1 MMPPHLDIVI
11 VNWNSGQQL
20 QACLDALARLPRRAY
35 NLSRVVVVD
44 NASTDGSAS
53 ALRPGSLPLEV
64 VRNARNLGFAAA
76 CNQAA
81 LGSRSDYLL
90 LLNPDTEVF
99 ESSID
104 EPIRFMESAAAA
116 NVGICG
122 VRLVDGE
129 GRPGPLGGRFQSLGA
144 FAAET
149 VGLAKLWP
157 TTFPPLILRLDTCDA
172 VQEIDSVTGAFFLVR
187 TTLFAGLGG
196 FDERFFMYLEDLD
209 FSLRARQTGVRSVI
223 LGGVT
228 ARHIGGGSSNQV
240 PARRLLYAL
249 RSRLAY
255 GRKHFGFPRSLLL
268 VLLTLLEAGPRL
280 GWVLWRAREARTHR
294 SVPPVRVGG
303 ALEQPADA
311 QPAAVVGPPGARDYR
326 RLTGNTVA
334 AVTGRAAAILL
345 ALVLSTVLFGALGP
359 QQFGVWSLMA
369 YLVGYSTL
377 VDFGLSGAV
386 ERRVARLNAVGRP
399 GEIGLTIGH
408 ALALAVFAMCALQV
422 IVEAALY
429 ALEARAGVPI
439 PTAVSRGLH
448 VMPVA
453 LFLVVASQIVGS
465 ALSGLQR
472 MATMYAWRTTG
483 MVVGTAAACT
493 LALAGVRRLDA
504 LLLAY
509 VSGAPVAAL
518 AQWRVLSRG
527 LPAPPAKPGD
537 LPRGRWRASVFRE
550 LLGFGGVLQMAVFGP
565 LVGDYAFRLV
575 VAHRFG
581 VGDAGLYDLAS
592 RAAFG
597 LRGIVSSLFAAVVPF
612 GVGVIAA
619 GQRAEMTRLL
629 RLTVKYAALFML
641 PSSALL
647 YVVSDSVMH
656 WWLGAS
662 AEAEQVSTLLRP
674 LLAIH
679 AVASLTVPMAMMG
692 RAAGVPSPEAA
703 TAWIAS
709 AVGVGVSLLAMGFTG
724 AVVLFAAAPMAAGV
738 VLWIWLGTRLGVGFE
753 GTRDLV
759 LVSAAAA
766 AAGVAAAGVDRLALA
781 AGTGHTGASCAA
793 LAAGTLVAASAAH
806 LLGVVQPRER
816 SLLLSVFDRSGR
828 RNGDEPAS
836 PAS

>member
-1 MMPPHLDIVI
+1 MMPPLLDIVI
-11 VNWNSGQQL
+11 VNWNTGRQL
-20 QACLDALARLPRRAY
+20 QACLDALARLPRRTY

-44 NASTDGSAS
+44 NASADGSAS

-64 VRNARNLGFAAA
+64 VRNARNRGFAAA

-81 LGSRSDYLL
+81 LGPRSDYLL
-90 LLNPDTEVF
+90 LLNPGTEVF

-116 NVGICG
+116 DVGICG

-144 FAAET
+144 LAAET
-149 VGLAKLWP
+149 VGLSKIWP
-157 TTFPPLILRLDTCDA
+157 TRFPPLILRLGTCDA
-172 VQEIDSVTGAFFLVR
+172 VQEVDSVTGAFFLVR
-187 TTLFAGLGG
+187 TAVFAGLGG

-209 FSLRARQTGVRSVI
+209 FSLRARHTGVRSVV

-228 ARHIGGGSSNQV
+228 ARHVGGGSSNQV
-240 PARRLLYAL
+240 PARSLLYAL
-249 RSRLAY
+249 RSRLVY
-255 GRKHFGFPRSLLL
+255 GRKHFGLSRSLLL

-280 GWVLWRAREARTHR
+280 GWVVWRARRGRARLT
-294 SVPPVRVGG
+294 VPPVRAGR
-303 ALEQPADA
+303 ALEQAADVH
-311 QPAAVVGPPGARDYR
+311 PAAAVGPPGARDYR

-334 AVTGRAAAILL
+334 AVTGRAAATLL
-345 ALVLSTVLFGALGP
+345 ALVLSTVLFSTLGP

-386 ERRVARLNAVGRP
+386 ERRVARLNAVGRA
-399 GEIGLTIGH
+399 GDIRWTIGH
-408 ALALAVFAMCALQV
+408 ALALAVFALCALQV
-422 IVEAALY
+422 VVEATLAALR
-429 ALEARAGVPI
+429 AREGVPI

-448 VMPVA
+448 VMPAA
-453 LFLVVASQIVGS
+453 LFFVVASQIVGS

-472 MATMYAWRTTG
+472 MAAMYAWRTTG
-483 MVVGTAAACT
+483 IVVGAAAAST

-518 AQWRVLSRG
+518 AQWRALSRG
-527 LPAPPAKPGD
+527 LPAPPATLSD
-537 LPRGRWRASVFRE
+537 LPSGRWRVSVFRE
-550 LLGFGGVLQMAVFGP
+550 LLGFGGMLQVAVFGP
-565 LVGDYAFRLV
+565 MVGDYAFRLV

-581 VGDAGLYDLAS
+581 VGEAGLYDLAS

-597 LRGIVSSLFAAVVPF
+597 LRGIVSSLFAAMVPF
-612 GVGVIAA
+612 GVGVIAV

-647 YVVSDSVMH
+647 YVVSDTVMR

-662 AEAEQVSTLLRP
+662 AEAEQVSALLRP

-679 AVASLTVPMAMMG
+679 ALASLTVPMAMMG
-692 RAAGVPSPEAA
+692 RAAGVPLPEAT

-709 AVGVGVSLLAMGFTG
+709 VVGVGVSLLAMGFTG
-724 AVVLFAAAPMAAGV
+724 AVVLFAAAPLAAGV

-759 LVSAAAA
+759 LVSATAA
-766 AAGVAAAGVDRLALA
+766 AAGVAAAGVDHLAAA

-793 LAAGTLVAASAAH
+793 LAAGILAAASAAH

-816 SLLLSVFDRSGR
+816 SLMLSVFDRSGR
-828 RNGDEPAS
+828 RESDESAAPV
-836 PAS
+836 P